1 MELIEALFIF
11 QTIVDITAIC
21 VHAWIFALC
30 FKKGLYIAKQYI
42 YASCVTSTL
51 ILFLNGIFNRVRVYA
66 ITAPWLLWMY
76 RLVADAKVALVEYVI
91 FHYLVKS
98 AVTAAFANAI
108 VKCFAQ
114 KYRKKMAGFWN
125 D

>member
-30 FKKGLYIAKQYI
+30 FKKVNAY
-42 YASCVTSTL
+42 
-51 ILFLNGIFNRVRVYA
+51 LFLNGIFNRVRVYA
-66 ITAPWLLWMY
+66 ITAPWLVWMF

-91 FHYLVKS
+91 IHYLVKS